1 MSFHILCGYL
11 SDRNNPTLTPGLY
24 DFPVSYIN
32 ESGQPVYSNPTFSDG
47 KHAYMP
53 YMEFT
58 VGIENIFKVLR
69 VEYVRRLT
77 HLQGLGPWQRN
88 GIRIILRAAI

>member
-1 MSFHILCGYL
+1 
-11 SDRNNPTLTPGLY
+11 
-24 DFPVSYIN
+24 
-32 ESGQPVYSNPTFSDG
+32 
-47 KHAYMP
+47 
-53 YMEFT
+53 MEFT